1 MNNTNR
7 SNVKSQSTM
16 RCRTA
21 QTEPEK
27 QNKNEKEKET
37 TNPPTPR
44 RFTLIIMQANVS
56 LDREN
61 PMCSVRPGIVYGDAG
76 VYGHTTAAMHGNEY
90 ALGKITFNLT
100 LMGSTP
106 RLDAPSQSLSH
117 PA

>member
-1 MNNTNR
+1 
-7 SNVKSQSTM
+7 M

-76 VYGHTTAAMHGNEY
+76 VYGHTTAAMHDNEY
-90 ALGKITFNLT
+90 
-100 LMGSTP
+100 TP
-106 RLDAPSQSLSH
+106 PPHLIDRSSFVSICPSS
-117 PA
+117 